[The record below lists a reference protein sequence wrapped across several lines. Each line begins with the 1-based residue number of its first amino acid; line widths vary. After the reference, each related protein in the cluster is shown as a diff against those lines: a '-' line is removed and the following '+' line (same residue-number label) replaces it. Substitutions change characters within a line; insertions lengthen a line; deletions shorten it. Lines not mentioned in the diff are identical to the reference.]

1 MYENV
6 LQELR
11 RVYDIYFRLKGGT
24 DISWERKMADLV
36 LSTFDYLQ
44 ARKDMMELY
53 PSVYEYVSGHSVM
66 TVVMNTESHVF
77 QTRLGS

>member
-1 MYENV
+1 MYENI

-53 PSVYEYVSGHSVM
+53 PSVYEC
-66 TVVMNTESHVF
+66 VF
-77 QTRLGS
+77 ISWFCCNDRHEH